1 MGQAHY
7 VRRRT
12 AASGYAKLDASTT
25 TAHPCPPMTRARRTT
40 KDKLMDAAEKLFARR
55 GFHGTSLR
63 DITGA
68 AGVDLALVNYHFGS
82 KKQLLSAVVERRGQV
97 LNEER
102 LERLAQAR
110 LRSAPH
116 PPSTESVVDA
126 FLDPILERLADAG
139 PGWHSYFSLLAY
151 VNNSPEW
158 GRRLM
163 GKTFDRTVREFIGAV
178 ADSLPGA
185 DLTDIFWG
193 YNFLTGAL
201 TLSLAE
207 TGRLDA
213 LSDGLCR
220 SADVAALKARL
231 GPYVTAGLRALAR
244 R

>member
-1 MGQAHY
+1 MQHA
-7 VRRRT
+7 T
-12 AASGYAKLDASTT
+12 LEWSGPKIFQNS
-25 TAHPCPPMTRARRTT
+25 MARPKRTT

-82 KKQLLSAVVERRGQV
+82 KKKLLAAVLDRRGRV

-102 LERLAQAR
+102 LRRLTEVRLNAGAR
-110 LRSAPH
+110 
-116 PPSTESVVDA
+116 PPATEAVIGA
-126 FLDPILERLADAG
+126 FLDPILDRLAHAG

-158 GRRLM
+158 GRKLM
-163 GKTFDRTVREFIGAV
+163 GNTFDRTVREFIQAV
-178 ADSLPGA
+178 MESLPDA
-185 DLTDIFWG
+185 AHEDIYWG

-220 SADVAALKARL
+220 SSDVAALKARL
-231 GPYVTAGLRALAR
+231 GPYVSAGLLALAR
-244 R
+244 RARTTGER